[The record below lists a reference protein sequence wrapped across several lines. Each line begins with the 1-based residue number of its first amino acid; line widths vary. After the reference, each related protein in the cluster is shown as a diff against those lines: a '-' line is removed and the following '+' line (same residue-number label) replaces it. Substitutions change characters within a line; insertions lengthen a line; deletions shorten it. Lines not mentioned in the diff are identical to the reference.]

1 MKATIASFI
10 FIMVLA
16 SAVKSQ
22 PLNTLTAKEKAD
34 GWKLLFDGKTTK
46 GWHTFK
52 QKGIGKA
59 WNVQE
64 GALHL
69 DVSTKDGRGDI
80 VSDAAYENYHF
91 TFDWKVAPKANS
103 GIIFLVQDREPYQAT
118 WHTGPEYQ
126 IIDNVNYPDKLN
138 PIQLSASLYDLIAC
152 PAEFVKPA
160 GDWNT
165 GAIIIN
171 KGSLK
176 FYVNG
181 KLAVKTTLWNDE
193 WKKMVEGS
201 KFINE
206 KDFARSPVGHL
217 AIQDHGGEVWLR
229 NLKIKT
235 L

>member
-1 MKATIASFI
+1 MKSTIALF
-10 FIMVLA
+10 VLMA
-16 SAVKSQ
+16 IQCLPSAAQEV
-22 PLNTLTAKEKAD
+22 NTLSAKEKAD
-34 GWKLLFDGKTTK
+34 GWKLLFNGKNTK

-64 GALHL
+64 GTLHL
-69 DVSTKDGRGDI
+69 DVSTKEGRGDI
-80 VSDAAYENYHF
+80 VTDAAYENYHF
-91 TFDWKVAPKANS
+91 VFDWKVAPKANS

-126 IIDNVNYPDKLN
+126 FIDNVNYPDKLN
-138 PIQLSASLYDLIAC
+138 PVQLSASLYDLIAC
-152 PAEFVKPA
+152 PPELVKPA
-160 GDWNT
+160 GEWNT

-171 KGSLK
+171 KGALE

-201 KFINE
+201 KFIQE
-206 KDFARSPVGHL
+206 KDFARSPIGHI

-229 NLKIKT
+229 NIKIKT